1 MKSFRKNKKKPMTLP
16 ISLVSFGKEEG
27 TGEVWIGTAS
37 GQGEEVGSVS
47 ENEDEDTED
56 NCAEPESSLA
66 VCCGLVVVVV
76 SVVVSVGVTNISEGE
91 EEFEC
96 NGVVVAEWIVGDC
109 WGVDTDGDIILVG
122 VRGACVG
129 TVVVE
134 VFVVDVD
141 GGTVAFGDRDV
152 WIVVVVAV
160 EFVVEIEGDIIFFEE
175 VEDV

>member
-1 MKSFRKNKKKPMTLP
+1 MNLP

-27 TGEVWIGTAS
+27 TGDVWIGTAS
-37 GQGEEVGSVS
+37 GEGEEVGS

-56 NCAEPESSLA
+56 NWTESELSLA
-66 VCCGLVVVVV
+66 VCCGLVAA
-76 SVVVSVGVTNISEGE
+76 ILEEE

-96 NGVVVAEWIVGDC
+96 NGVVVAEWIVGDS
-109 WGVDTDGDIILVG
+109 WGVGPDGDIILVG